1 MAVGNTSGKNGLA
14 LSICD
19 LMVCVD
25 VSFRESVIA
34 QC

>member
-1 MAVGNTSGKNGLA
+1 MAVGNTSGKYGLA
-14 LSICD
+14 LGVSD
-19 LMVCVD
+19 LMICVD